1 MAHDIV
7 VRISN
12 DTLHTAAV
20 SPPVQYKDLYPDPP
34 PSYEEYCSE
43 IADDGQG
50 QTSQEPILTQPH
62 SHTVQVL
69 VTIDPTSLCNH
80 KPGSL

>member
-1 MAHDIV
+1 MYPM
-7 VRISN
+7 
-12 DTLHTAAV
+12 HTATA

-50 QTSQEPILTQPH
+50 QTPQEPIQTQPQ
-62 SHTVQVL
+62 SHRVQVL
-69 VTIDPTSLCNH
+69 VTTTPLYDH
-80 KPGSL
+80 KSGIVLI